1 MRMKKVRA
9 AAAALLCAACLAQTA
24 VPALAAEAYTAP
36 DVTGKTLEQLM
47 DDFRAEHALTGDNFE
62 ISFYVPETGEQYDF
76 NETKM
81 LYGASTYKLPLNLY
95 YYDMQLAG
103 EITGDTMITQGASLD
118 EAHYQSLVYSN
129 NELSYSLW
137 RRIGDWPEYKMAMR
151 KYFTM
156 TDDEIPQ
163 NYYYDHLFCTR
174 MMLDT
179 LKVVWD
185 GQEQYPELIDYLKI
199 ACPDAY
205 FKTYLDVDETPIAH
219 KYGSYEG
226 AENDV
231 GIIWAE
237 RPFLLAVYTSGLSYG
252 PGGNVDAAYADGQ
265 SAGSVIC
272 GQLAVLLKTYLDEQV
287 RLEREQAE
295 KEAEEA
301 RLAKEQAKAEQ
312 AEKERL
318 AAEAKAAEEKKAEEE
333 RQAELQ
339 RQAEEQA
346 AQEAAQKAAEEAA
359 REAARQAAHRRL
371 VIRLTCVGAFSAL
384 VIALAVVL
392 IRKLHK
398 AGRCGFASRDDPA
411 GLLIALLLGEDAAA
425 VFLHIKA
432 QLPRTGLAVAEHGAE
447 ILIIK
452 FHAVFLRRAVGH
464 VAHQLV
470 LLIGADEQRRRKRVE
485 PALLRGPCRLKK
497 AHFVA
502 FDAPARDIAGY
513 LAHKWPQA
521 VIVAHEKGQLDG
533 LRVFLQAVPPGA
545 VFGKG
550 MNVGVIPVSGQI
562 DPIRAQRVDRHIRA
576 GRAAD
581 VHQQFHDVR
590 LLFVH

>member
-1 MRMKKVRA
+1 
-9 AAAALLCAACLAQTA
+9 
-24 VPALAAEAYTAP
+24 
-36 DVTGKTLEQLM
+36 M

-219 KYGSYEG
+219 KYGSFEG

-231 GIIWAE
+231 GIFYAE
-237 RPFLLAVYTSGLSYG
+237 RPFLLAVYTQ
-252 PGGNVDAAYADGQ
+252 NVGELVVQDAARLAADYNARQ
-265 SAGSVIC
+265 TELAKKQALQE
-272 GQLAVLLKTYLDEQV
+272 QLDAFE
-287 RLEREQAE
+287 AE
-295 KEAEEA
+295 KEARMQEAEARAEEA
-301 RLAKEQAKAEQ
+301 MQVLTAQYEAEQ
-312 AEKERL
+312 A
-318 AAEAKAAEEKKAEEE
+318 AKK
-333 RQAELQ
+333 
-339 RQAEEQA
+339 A
-346 AQEAAQKAAEEAA
+346 AQEAALQASEKALVAQEASQAAETAPEQTKASSVFQFNPDNF
-359 REAARQAAHRRL
+359 EWWM
-371 VIRLTCVGAFSAL
+371 
-384 VIALAVVL
+384 IAVAAVVL
-392 IRKLHK
+392 
-398 AGRCGFASRDDPA
+398 
-411 GLLIALLLGEDAAA
+411 LLGS
-425 VFLHIKA
+425 
-432 QLPRTGLAVAEHGAE
+432 GG
-447 ILIIK
+447 
-452 FHAVFLRRAVGH
+452 
-464 VAHQLV
+464 V
-470 LLIGADEQRRRKRVE
+470 LLIWRTGKMKELSRDAAQEDDAEDEL
-485 PALLRGPCRLKK
+485 P
-497 AHFVA
+497 
-502 FDAPARDIAGY
+502 
-513 LAHKWPQA
+513 
-521 VIVAHEKGQLDG
+521 EK
-533 LRVFLQAVPPGA
+533 
-545 VFGKG
+545 
-550 MNVGVIPVSGQI
+550 
-562 DPIRAQRVDRHIRA
+562 
-576 GRAAD
+576 
-581 VHQQFHDVR
+581 
-590 LLFVH
+590 

>member
-1 MRMKKVRA
+1 MIMKKFRS
-9 AAAALLCAACLAQTA
+9 AAAALLCALCLVQAAT
-24 VPALAAEAYTAP
+24 PALAAEAYTAP
-36 DVTGKTLEQLM
+36 ETAGKTVEELIDE
-47 DDFRAEHALTGDNFE
+47 FRAEHALTEDNLE
-62 ISFYVPETGEQYDF
+62 ISFYVPETGESYEF

-252 PGGNVDAAYADGQ
+252 PGGNVDMAYADGQ
-265 SAGSVIC
+265 SAGSVVC
-272 GQLAVLLKTYLDEQV
+272 GQLAVLLKAYLDEQV
-287 RLEREQAE
+287 QAEREQAE

-301 RLAKEQAKAEQ
+301 RLAEEQTKAEQ

-398 AGRCGFASRDDPA
+398 AGKC
-411 GLLIALLLGEDAAA
+411 
-425 VFLHIKA
+425 
-432 QLPRTGLAVAEHGAE
+432 
-447 ILIIK
+447 
-452 FHAVFLRRAVGH
+452 
-464 VAHQLV
+464 
-470 LLIGADEQRRRKRVE
+470 
-485 PALLRGPCRLKK
+485 
-497 AHFVA
+497 
-502 FDAPARDIAGY
+502 
-513 LAHKWPQA
+513 
-521 VIVAHEKGQLDG
+521 
-533 LRVFLQAVPPGA
+533 
-545 VFGKG
+545 
-550 MNVGVIPVSGQI
+550 
-562 DPIRAQRVDRHIRA
+562 
-576 GRAAD
+576 
-581 VHQQFHDVR
+581 
-590 LLFVH
+590 

>member
-9 AAAALLCAACLAQTA
+9 AAAALLCAACLMQAA
-24 VPALAAEAYTAP
+24 APVLAAEGYTAP

-47 DDFRAEHALTGDNFE
+47 DDFRAEHALTEENFE

-103 EITGDTMITQGASLD
+103 EITGDTMITRGASLD

-137 RRIGDWPEYKMAMR
+137 RRIGDWPEYKTAMR

-163 NYYYDHLFCTR
+163 NYYYDHVFCTR
-174 MMLDT
+174 MMMDT

-185 GQEQYPELIDYLKI
+185 GQEHYTELIDYLKI

-237 RPFLLAVYTSGLSYG
+237 RPFLLAVYTHGLSYG
-252 PGGNVDAAYADGQ
+252 PGGNVDMAYADGQ

-272 GQLAVLLKTYLDEQV
+272 GQLAVLLKSYLDEQL

-295 KEAEEA
+295 KEAEAA
-301 RLAKEQAKAEQ
+301 RLAEEQAKAEQ

-318 AAEAKAAEEKKAEEE
+318 AAEQQAAAEKKAEEE
-333 RQAELQ
+333 RQAALQ
-339 RQAEEQA
+339 RQAEEQTA
-346 AQEAAQKAAEEAA
+346 REEAQKAAEEAA
-359 REAARQAAHRRL
+359 QEAARQQSAHRAL
-371 VIRLTCVGAFSAL
+371 LIRLACVGAFSAL

-398 AGRCGFASRDDPA
+398 AGKC
-411 GLLIALLLGEDAAA
+411 
-425 VFLHIKA
+425 
-432 QLPRTGLAVAEHGAE
+432 
-447 ILIIK
+447 
-452 FHAVFLRRAVGH
+452 
-464 VAHQLV
+464 
-470 LLIGADEQRRRKRVE
+470 
-485 PALLRGPCRLKK
+485 
-497 AHFVA
+497 
-502 FDAPARDIAGY
+502 
-513 LAHKWPQA
+513 
-521 VIVAHEKGQLDG
+521 
-533 LRVFLQAVPPGA
+533 
-545 VFGKG
+545 
-550 MNVGVIPVSGQI
+550 
-562 DPIRAQRVDRHIRA
+562 
-576 GRAAD
+576 
-581 VHQQFHDVR
+581 
-590 LLFVH
+590 

>member
-1 MRMKKVRA
+1 MIMKKSRS
-9 AAAALLCAACLAQTA
+9 AAAALLCALCLVQAAT
-24 VPALAAEAYTAP
+24 PALAAEAYTAP
-36 DVTGKTLEQLM
+36 ATAGKTVEELI
-47 DDFRAEHALTGDNFE
+47 DAFRAEHALTEDNFE
-62 ISFYVPETGEQYDF
+62 ISFYVPETGESYEF

-137 RRIGDWPEYKMAMR
+137 RRIGDWPTYKTAMR

-163 NYYYDHLFCTR
+163 EYYYNHLFCTR
-174 MMLDT
+174 MMMDT

-185 GQEQYPELIDYLKI
+185 GQEHYTELIDYLKI
-199 ACPDAY
+199 ACPGAY

-231 GIIWAE
+231 GIIWSE

-252 PGGNVDAAYADGQ
+252 PGGNVDMAYADGQ
-265 SAGSVIC
+265 SAGSVVC
-272 GQLAVLLKTYLDEQV
+272 GQLAVLLKAYLDEQV
-287 RLEREQAE
+287 QAEREQAE

-301 RLAKEQAKAEQ
+301 RLAEEQAKAEQ

-318 AAEAKAAEEKKAEEE
+318 AAEQQAAAEKEAEEA

-339 RQAEEQA
+339 RQAEKQA
-346 AQEAAQKAAEEAA
+346 ARKAAQKAAEEASQ
-359 REAARQAAHRRL
+359 EAARQTAHRRL
-371 VIRLTCVGAFSAL
+371 IIRLACVGAFSAL

-398 AGRCGFASRDDPA
+398 AGKC
-411 GLLIALLLGEDAAA
+411 
-425 VFLHIKA
+425 
-432 QLPRTGLAVAEHGAE
+432 
-447 ILIIK
+447 
-452 FHAVFLRRAVGH
+452 
-464 VAHQLV
+464 
-470 LLIGADEQRRRKRVE
+470 
-485 PALLRGPCRLKK
+485 
-497 AHFVA
+497 
-502 FDAPARDIAGY
+502 
-513 LAHKWPQA
+513 
-521 VIVAHEKGQLDG
+521 
-533 LRVFLQAVPPGA
+533 
-545 VFGKG
+545 
-550 MNVGVIPVSGQI
+550 
-562 DPIRAQRVDRHIRA
+562 
-576 GRAAD
+576 
-581 VHQQFHDVR
+581 
-590 LLFVH
+590 

>member
-1 MRMKKVRA
+1 MIMKKFRS
-9 AAAALLCAACLAQTA
+9 AAAALLCALCLVPAAT
-24 VPALAAEAYTAP
+24 PALAVEAYTAP
-36 DVTGKTLEQLM
+36 ETAGKTVEELIDE
-47 DDFRAEHALTGDNFE
+47 FRAEHALTEDNFE
-62 ISFYVPETGEQYDF
+62 ISFYVPETGESYEF

-174 MMLDT
+174 MMMDT

-185 GQEQYPELIDYLKI
+185 GQEHYTELIDYLKI

-205 FKTYLDVDETPIAH
+205 FKTYLDVNETPIAH

-252 PGGNVDAAYADGQ
+252 PGGNVDMAYADGQ
-265 SAGSVIC
+265 SAGSVVC
-272 GQLAVLLKTYLDEQV
+272 GQLAVLLKAYLDEQV
-287 RLEREQAE
+287 QAEREQAE

-301 RLAKEQAKAEQ
+301 RLAEEQTKAEQ

-318 AAEAKAAEEKKAEEE
+318 AAEQQAAAEKEAEEA

-346 AQEAAQKAAEEAA
+346 ARKAAQKAAVEAA
-359 REAARQAAHRRL
+359 QEAARQTAHRRL
-371 VIRLTCVGAFSAL
+371 IIRLACVGAFSAL

-398 AGRCGFASRDDPA
+398 AGKC
-411 GLLIALLLGEDAAA
+411 
-425 VFLHIKA
+425 
-432 QLPRTGLAVAEHGAE
+432 
-447 ILIIK
+447 
-452 FHAVFLRRAVGH
+452 
-464 VAHQLV
+464 
-470 LLIGADEQRRRKRVE
+470 
-485 PALLRGPCRLKK
+485 
-497 AHFVA
+497 
-502 FDAPARDIAGY
+502 
-513 LAHKWPQA
+513 
-521 VIVAHEKGQLDG
+521 
-533 LRVFLQAVPPGA
+533 
-545 VFGKG
+545 
-550 MNVGVIPVSGQI
+550 
-562 DPIRAQRVDRHIRA
+562 
-576 GRAAD
+576 
-581 VHQQFHDVR
+581 
-590 LLFVH
+590 

>member
-1 MRMKKVRA
+1 MIMKKSRS
-9 AAAALLCAACLAQTA
+9 AAAALLCALCLVQAAT
-24 VPALAAEAYTAP
+24 PALAAEAYTAP
-36 DVTGKTLEQLM
+36 ATAGKTVEELI
-47 DDFRAEHALTGDNFE
+47 DAFRAEHALTEDNFE
-62 ISFYVPETGEQYDF
+62 ISFYVPETGESYEF

-137 RRIGDWPEYKMAMR
+137 RRIGDWPTYKTAMR

-163 NYYYDHLFCTR
+163 EYYYNHLFCTR
-174 MMLDT
+174 MMMDT

-185 GQEQYPELIDYLKI
+185 GQEHYTELIDYLKI
-199 ACPDAY
+199 ACPGAY

-231 GIIWAE
+231 GIIWSE

-252 PGGNVDAAYADGQ
+252 PGGNVDMAYADGQ
-265 SAGSVIC
+265 SAGSVVC
-272 GQLAVLLKTYLDEQV
+272 GQLAVLLKAYLDEQV
-287 RLEREQAE
+287 QAEREQAE

-301 RLAKEQAKAEQ
+301 RLAEEQAKAEQ

-318 AAEAKAAEEKKAEEE
+318 AAEQQAAAEKEAEEA

-346 AQEAAQKAAEEAA
+346 AREAAQKAAEKAA
-359 REAARQAAHRRL
+359 QEAARQTAHRRL
-371 VIRLTCVGAFSAL
+371 IIRLACVGAFSAL

-398 AGRCGFASRDDPA
+398 AGKC
-411 GLLIALLLGEDAAA
+411 
-425 VFLHIKA
+425 
-432 QLPRTGLAVAEHGAE
+432 
-447 ILIIK
+447 
-452 FHAVFLRRAVGH
+452 
-464 VAHQLV
+464 
-470 LLIGADEQRRRKRVE
+470 
-485 PALLRGPCRLKK
+485 
-497 AHFVA
+497 
-502 FDAPARDIAGY
+502 
-513 LAHKWPQA
+513 
-521 VIVAHEKGQLDG
+521 
-533 LRVFLQAVPPGA
+533 
-545 VFGKG
+545 
-550 MNVGVIPVSGQI
+550 
-562 DPIRAQRVDRHIRA
+562 
-576 GRAAD
+576 
-581 VHQQFHDVR
+581 
-590 LLFVH
+590 